1 MVSIKGENLH
11 NHQFI
16 NFKITNDTFKNDQL
30 HLDRN
35 VKVSGIME
43 ITTNGDIKWNK
54 IKTNISIYNDNTII
68 IDFDDKSPI
77 NLLDNL
83 YMELLNKY
91 YNKLSK

>member
-1 MVSIKGENLH
+1 M
-11 NHQFI
+11 
-16 NFKITNDTFKNDQL
+16 D
-30 HLDRN
+30 
-35 VKVSGIME
+35 

-68 IDFDDKSPI
+68 IDLMINLPI

-91 YNKLSK
+91 YYKFPK

>member
-1 MVSIKGENLH
+1 MIL
-11 NHQFI
+11 
-16 NFKITNDTFKNDQL
+16 DRQL
-30 HLDRN
+30 HLDRD

-54 IKTNISIYNDNTII
+54 IKTIISIYNDNTII